1 MKTLLKGLSLAAG
14 ILLPNDRHA
23 AEKKRPDL
31 KVEVDEVMK
40 ELS

>member
-1 MKTLLKGLSLAAG
+1 MLTHLRWTCLAAG